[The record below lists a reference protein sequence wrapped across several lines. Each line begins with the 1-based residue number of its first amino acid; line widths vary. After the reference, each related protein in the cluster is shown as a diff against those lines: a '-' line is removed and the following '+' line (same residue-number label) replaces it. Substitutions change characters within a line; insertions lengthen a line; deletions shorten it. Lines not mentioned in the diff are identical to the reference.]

1 MLRSELT
8 ATAKRRL
15 AHNCKCGICGEE
27 IKEYQDMQMMIFP
40 YGNRKVYR
48 FFHTFCL
55 IDSEGCIYPKA
66 PFVQYKD
73 KKGGSKKCQLE
84 NLKVR
89 PRLAEASS
97 EELQAIRE
105 SLESHSSHCA
115 NNFKF

>member
-15 AHNCKCGICGEE
+15 AHNCKCAICGEE

-55 IDSEGCIYPKA
+55 LDNEGSIYPKS
-66 PFVQYKD
+66 F
-73 KKGGSKKCQLE
+73 
-84 NLKVR
+84 
-89 PRLAEASS
+89 
-97 EELQAIRE
+97 
-105 SLESHSSHCA
+105 
-115 NNFKF
+115 